1 MYIPTIL
8 GNPSSVLLSNEFNF
22 QTAFRILFFIIINSC
37 PRKCYFKHE
46 VTKITVILLF
56 CRCGGSEKSLCNF
69 WWHTILGCSDRLKR

>member
-37 PRKCYFKHE
+37 PRKCNFKNE
-46 VTKITVILLF
+46 VTKTKLILLSF
-56 CRCGGSEKSLCNF
+56 A
-69 WWHTILGCSDRLKR
+69 DVVALKRAFVTSGGTKY